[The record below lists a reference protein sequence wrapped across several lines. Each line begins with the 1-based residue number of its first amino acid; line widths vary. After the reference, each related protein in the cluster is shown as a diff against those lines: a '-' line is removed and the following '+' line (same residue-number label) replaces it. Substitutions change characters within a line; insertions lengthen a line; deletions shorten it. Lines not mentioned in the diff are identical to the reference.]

1 MLLTNRKCHDVHIW
15 EIGHE
20 ALHEKANVV
29 EEGWIK
35 ITCEHSEGMDQH
47 TMARQVGT
55 CTLTNRKSHSV
66 PLMPYM
72 VKQRIQQQLA
82 GYKRSTCT
90 VSILTSYWQ

>member
-1 MLLTNRKCHDVHIW
+1 MMSRSYHIW

-20 ALHEKANVV
+20 ALHKKESVV

-35 ITCEHSEGMDQH
+35 ITCEHSENMGQH

-55 CTLTNRKSHSV
+55 CTSTNRKCHSV
-66 PLMPYM
+66 LLMPYIYGE
-72 VKQRIQQQLA
+72 VDDPIPCSSNC